1 MAMMNAAT
9 AATESP
15 AICAGDI
22 LGRSSFEAG
31 AAIALGV
38 VEADD
43 VADAG
48 SEMESTNADWL
59 EETCVWS
66 DVFVMDVIVA
76 RDEDVNEAMVEL
88 RTALMVLLGTTVRA
102 VLVGKTAFFWPRQ
115 TL

>member
-1 MAMMNAAT
+1 MYKFFRSLRRLRNTLNAINPMAMMNAAT

-38 VEADD
+38 DEGDD

-48 SEMESTNADWL
+48 REIESTKADWL
-59 EETCVWS
+59 EETCV
-66 DVFVMDVIVA
+66 
-76 RDEDVNEAMVEL
+76 
-88 RTALMVLLGTTVRA
+88 
-102 VLVGKTAFFWPRQ
+102 
-115 TL
+115 